1 VPVAAAG
8 LADVGAGDAQP
19 LVLGGR
25 GQHPPQQLTIARLDL
40 GLPGERGPGGGD
52 PRRER
57 VAHLLQLPEA
67 GDPRLPEARGN
78 PGVEREPG
86 EGLGREARE
95 LVLEA
100 ADLAAQLGAR
110 EALVAPYSKR
120 AERVSIEQIRH
131 RTFRV

>member
-8 LADVGAGDAQP
+8 LADVGAGDSQP
-19 LVLGGR
+19 LVLSRR
-25 GQHPPQQLTIARLDL
+25 GQHSPQQLAVAGLDL
-40 GLPGERGPGGGD
+40 GLLGERGPRGGD
-52 PRRER
+52 PRCEC
-57 VAHLLQLPEA
+57 VAHLLQLLEA
-67 GDPRLPEARGN
+67 GDPRLPEGGGN
-78 PGVEREPG
+78 PAVEREPG

-120 AERVSIEQIRH
+120 CERFSIEQIRH
-131 RTFRV
+131 EEFRV